1 MPTGDSRARPDD
13 ANADTVESQPG
24 EARRR
29 AGTDAEPPA
38 GADPQV
44 WNALRGC
51 LALTTLSP
59 TALGDLW
66 AASLTRSYQAGEALM
81 RQGDAAEGLLIILEG
96 QAHAVLRSQDGA
108 DHLIGRFSRG
118 DLVGEMALVTRAA
131 RSATVIADSPV
142 RALLVPTPE
151 FDRLAVRH
159 LELGVV
165 LTALVGDRLG
175 RGANDGFG
183 GKQVAGFRI
192 LSGIGR
198 GGMSVVYRAQ
208 DEATGELVALK
219 MMSYRL
225 TYDSSALA
233 RFHQEADILH
243 SLDHGNIARLKR
255 MFPAFNTYF
264 LVMELC
270 DGVDL
275 GQLVRSRGR
284 LPESQVR
291 PMLGQLAHALEYV
304 HQRGFV
310 HRDLKPGNV
319 MITRDG
325 EVKLTDF
332 GIAVPEVVLDPSGA
346 DSGHAVV
353 GTPAYMAPEQFVG
366 GPLDRR
372 TDIYALACL
381 AYEILTGQRLFETN
395 DLEELRQLKL
405 TMQLPPAVAI
415 GDGIAPDLFEFL
427 QSALRVKPDERPA
440 SLAPLMAWA
449 ARCDPP
455 PEGCSLDHGPEQDQR
470 RSGPRPPSNGVTM

>member
-1 MPTGDSRARPDD
+1 MQPDD
-13 ANADTVESQPG
+13 TNADTVESQPG
-24 EARRR
+24 LARRLAR
-29 AGTDAEPPA
+29 NDAAPPA
-38 GADPQV
+38 GADPQA
-44 WNALRGC
+44 WHALSGC
-51 LALTTLSP
+51 LALAPLSP
-59 TALGDLW
+59 TALSDLW

-96 QAHAVLRSQDGA
+96 QAHAVLRGEDGD
-108 DHLIGRFSRG
+108 DHHIGRFTRG

-142 RALLVPTPE
+142 RALLVPTPA
-151 FDRLAVRH
+151 FDRLAARH
-159 LELGVV
+159 LELGAV
-165 LTALVGDRLG
+165 LTSLVGDRLG

-192 LSGIGR
+192 LRGIGR
-198 GGMSVVYRAQ
+198 GGMSVVYRAR

-225 TYDSSALA
+225 IYDSGALA

-243 SLDHGNIARLKR
+243 GLDHGNIARLKR
-255 MFPAFNTYF
+255 LFQAYNTYF

-275 GQLVRSRGR
+275 GRLVRSRER

-291 PMLGQLAHALEYV
+291 PILGQLARALEYV

-325 EVKLTDF
+325 DVKLTDF
-332 GIAVPEVVLDPSGA
+332 GIAVPEVVLDTPGA
-346 DSGHAVV
+346 ATRHAVA
-353 GTPAYMAPEQFVG
+353 GTPAYMAPEQFTG

-381 AYEILTGQRLFETN
+381 AYELLTGHLLFETR
-395 DLEELRQLKL
+395 DLEELRHQKL

-415 GDGIAPDLFEFL
+415 GDGISPDLFEFL
-427 QSALRVKPDERPA
+427 QRALRAQPDERPA
-440 SLAPLMAWA
+440 SLEPLVAWA

-455 PEGCSLDHGPEQDQR
+455 PEGL
-470 RSGPRPPSNGVTM
+470 

>member
-1 MPTGDSRARPDD
+1 
-13 ANADTVESQPG
+13 
-24 EARRR
+24 
-29 AGTDAEPPA
+29 
-38 GADPQV
+38 
-44 WNALRGC
+44 
-51 LALTTLSP
+51 
-59 TALGDLW
+59 
-66 AASLTRSYQAGEALM
+66 M

-96 QAHAVLRSQDGA
+96 QAHAMLRAQDGSE
-108 DHLIGRFSRG
+108 HHIGRFSRG

-151 FDRLAVRH
+151 FDRLAARH

-165 LTALVGDRLG
+165 LTSLVGDRLG
-175 RGANDGFG
+175 RAANDGFG

-192 LSGIGR
+192 LRGIGR

-225 TYDSSALA
+225 IYDSSALA
-233 RFHQEADILH
+233 RFRQEADILQG
-243 SLDHGNIARLKR
+243 LDHGNIARLKR
-255 MFPAFNTYF
+255 MFPAYNTYF

-275 GQLVRSRGR
+275 GQLVRSHGR

-291 PMLGQLAHALEYV
+291 AMLGQLARALEYV

-325 EVKLTDF
+325 DVKLTDF
-332 GIAVPEVVLDPSGA
+332 GIAVPEVVLDTPGT
-346 DSGHAVV
+346 DRRHAVV
-353 GTPAYMAPEQFVG
+353 GTPPYMAPEQFAG

-381 AYEILTGQRLFETN
+381 AYELLTGHSLFESR
-395 DLEELRQLKL
+395 DVEELRHQKL
-405 TMQLPPAVAI
+405 TMQVPPAVSI
-415 GDGIAPDLFEFL
+415 GDGISADLFAFL
-427 QSALRVKPDERPA
+427 QSALRVKPDDRPA
-440 SLAPLMAWA
+440 SLAPLVAWA

-455 PEGCSLDHGPEQDQR
+455 AEGL
-470 RSGPRPPSNGVTM
+470 

>member
-81 RQGDAAEGLLIILEG
+81 RQGDAAEGLLIILDG
-96 QAHAVLRSQDGA
+96 QAHAVLRSQDGG

-225 TYDSSALA
+225 IYDSSALA

>member
-1 MPTGDSRARPDD
+1 MPTGDSRRPDD
-13 ANADTVESQPG
+13 PDADTVESQPG

-59 TALGDLW
+59 TALSDLW
-66 AASLTRSYQAGEALM
+66 AASLIRSYQAGEALM

-96 QAHAVLRSQDGA
+96 QAHAVLRSQDGG

-131 RSATVIADSPV
+131 RSATVVADSPV
-142 RALLVPTPE
+142 LALLVPTPE
-151 FDRLAVRH
+151 FDRLAARH

-165 LTALVGDRLG
+165 LTSLVGDRLG

-192 LSGIGR
+192 VRGIGR

-225 TYDSSALA
+225 IYDSGALA
-233 RFHQEADILH
+233 RFHQEAEILH

-255 MFPAFNTYF
+255 MFPAYNTYF

-270 DGVDL
+270 DGIDV
-275 GQLVRSRGR
+275 GQLVRARGR

-291 PMLGQLAHALEYV
+291 SMLGQLARALEYV

-332 GIAVPEVVLDPSGA
+332 GIAVPEVVLTSPGTAS
-346 DSGHAVV
+346 HAVM
-353 GTPAYMAPEQFVG
+353 GTPAYMAPEQFAG

-381 AYEILTGQRLFETN
+381 AYELLTGHRLFESS
-395 DLEELRQLKL
+395 DVEELRYQKL
-405 TMQLPPAVAI
+405 TMPVPPAAAI
-415 GDGIAPDLFEFL
+415 GDGISPELFEFL
-427 QSALRVKPDERPA
+427 QRALRAKPDERPS
-440 SLAPLMAWA
+440 SLAPLVAWA

-455 PEGCSLDHGPEQDQR
+455 PEGL
-470 RSGPRPPSNGVTM
+470 